1 MHRLT
6 SESDITLRSRFECK
20 YLISP
25 LVVPSMRAFIQ
36 PFMQPDRYAALREGN
51 RYPISSLY
59 LDTDDLLLYMQ
70 TVGGEK
76 NRFKLRIRTY
86 SDEPSSPAF
95 FEVKRKVNN
104 IVQKRRAALNRD
116 RTLGILEHGLDSW
129 LNELSGDLLADIGYF
144 TSHMSLAG
152 AKPVIRIRYMREA
165 YESRGGDP
173 VRITIDTELMHAI
186 TLGAN
191 LSHTEGRWVATPV
204 DGTILEI
211 KFTERYPTWVSDLVR
226 AFGLKQQPVP
236 KYVWSVDHVLM
247 GGRESTLSLAGFDLP
262 PRRA

>member
-1 MHRLT
+1 MHRLA

-25 LVVPSMRAFIQ
+25 LAVPHLREFIQ

-70 TVGGEK
+70 TVGGDK

-86 SDEPSSPAF
+86 SDEPSTPTY

-104 IVQKRRAALNRD
+104 IVQKRRAVLD
-116 RTLGILEHGLDSW
+116 RETTQSILE
-129 LNELSGDLLADIGYF
+129 GDLGGWLGERSGELVADLGYF
-144 TSHMSLAG
+144 TSHMTLAG
-152 AKPVIRIRYMREA
+152 AKPVIRIRYLREA

-186 TLGAN
+186 TLEPE
-191 LSHTEGRWVATPV
+191 LSHTTGRWVATPV

-211 KFTERYPTWVSDLVR
+211 KFTERYPAWVSDLVKT
-226 AFGLKQQPVP
+226 FGLKQQPVP

-247 GGRESTLSLAGFDLP
+247 GGREATLSVAGFNLP

>member
-1 MHRLT
+1 MHRLA

-25 LVVPSMRAFIQ
+25 LVVPSLREFIQ

-70 TVGGEK
+70 TVGGDK

-86 SDEPSSPAF
+86 SDEPSSPAY

-104 IVQKRRAALNRD
+104 IVQKRRALLYRD
-116 RTLGILEHGLDSW
+116 RTRRLLDGGLDSW
-129 LNELSGDLLADIGYF
+129 LHEHTGEFLPDLDHF
-144 TSHMSLAG
+144 TSHMTLAG

-186 TLGAN
+186 TLDAD
-191 LSHTEGRWVATPV
+191 LSHTTGRWVATPV
-204 DGTILEI
+204 NGTILEI

-247 GGRESTLSLAGFDLP
+247 GGREAALSVAGFQLP